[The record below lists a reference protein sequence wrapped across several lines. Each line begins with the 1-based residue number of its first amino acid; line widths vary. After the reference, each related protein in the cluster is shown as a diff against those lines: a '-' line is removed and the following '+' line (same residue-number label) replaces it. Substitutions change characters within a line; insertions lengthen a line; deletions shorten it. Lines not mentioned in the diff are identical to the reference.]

1 MSAVEATAPEAV
13 TGRPGTVAAPYD
25 GGGRARGPGGVRREL
40 RAVRVLWHREMVRL
54 LRTKVQIV
62 MGLVTPV
69 MFLLVMG
76 TGLESMGAVA
86 GDAFAQFRGYL
97 FPGVLVMA
105 TQAPALAVGL
115 SVMMDRQTGM
125 LRQAMVAPVRRVSLL
140 LGLSLGGATCGAVY
154 GALVLA
160 ISGAV
165 GIAYHPLLLVALLE
179 VAVIALLFTAGG
191 MLAAVTIQ
199 RIQTFQVLM
208 GLALMPLMF
217 LSGAMFSPT
226 GLPRWLGIVVHLNP
240 LTYAV
245 DAVRRT
251 LPGELDMGGYAGSP
265 QIADWTPPV
274 AVEVCFV
281 AVLAVGML
289 VVAARR
295 FSRRG

>member
-1 MSAVEATAPEAV
+1 MSAVQAVPQGTGAVPPGLPTAGEAGA
-13 TGRPGTVAAPYD
+13 
-25 GGGRARGPGGVRREL
+25 GRARLAREL

-62 MGLVTPV
+62 MGLLTPV

-76 TGLESMGAVA
+76 TGLESMSTTA
-86 GDAFAQFRGYL
+86 GDAFAQFRSFL

-115 SVMMDRQTGM
+115 SVVMDRQSGM
-125 LRQAMVAPVRRVSLL
+125 LRQAMVAPVHRVSLL

-154 GALVLA
+154 GGLVLA
-160 ISGAV
+160 ISGTV

-217 LSGAMFSPT
+217 LSGAMFSPS

-251 LPGELDMGGYAGSP
+251 LPGELDMGGYAGPP
-265 QIADWTPPV
+265 QIAGWSPPV
-274 AVEVCFV
+274 ALEVCFIT
-281 AVLAVGML
+281 ALAAL
-289 VVAARR
+289 TLYAAARR
-295 FSRRG
+295 FARRG